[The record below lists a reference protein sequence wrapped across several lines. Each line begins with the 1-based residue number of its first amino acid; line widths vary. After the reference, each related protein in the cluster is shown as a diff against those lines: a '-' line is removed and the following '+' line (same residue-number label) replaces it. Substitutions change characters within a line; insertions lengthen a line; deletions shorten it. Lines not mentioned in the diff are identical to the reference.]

1 MVCVGCGITKKDALL
16 HCCQWPGL
24 NLFKWKNKR
33 NLGRKMSQKH
43 NKMGSTT
50 AITMNSEIKVAYSR
64 IVLTNF
70 QLDPPCGVRQ
80 YCRRHPPPLAVGV
93 ALDFACFAICER

>member
-1 MVCVGCGITKKDALL
+1 MPNVITETRLVKLTFQLK
-16 HCCQWPGL
+16 
-24 NLFKWKNKR
+24 LFNV
-33 NLGRKMSQKH
+33 
-43 NKMGSTT
+43 
-50 AITMNSEIKVAYSR
+50 EIKVDLVKVAYSR